1 MSERVFLLPVDD
13 RRLQVTHR
21 MSTITDAV
29 ELASRFHRDVHA
41 LAAAAVPGEPE
52 AQLTTPVSNLF
63 TALVEQSGLGRLR
76 LIRESRLGG
85 SRPDFA
91 ALFERSGKTHQ
102 IGYIELKA
110 PDVIADPF
118 RWSGRNASQWQKMS
132 AAAEVLLLCNGRTA
146 RLFQDGEAVGE
157 PAGLPF
163 DDPQTW
169 DAGPLIRLLRRFVE
183 ARPTPVTSVG
193 DLSRRLAVRTA
204 DLRDRLLWL
213 IEQTSEAGQ
222 TARGG
227 FESWKQHVHPHASER
242 DFADG
247 VSQVVAY
254 GMVLAALSVTG
265 ADADADG
272 YITVAEARHA
282 IRGISPVMAAAFAPL
297 VDKPVLFA
305 AVEAE
310 LAALETLISAINA
323 RRVNRSADR
332 RGEPWLY
339 FYEDFLSV
347 YDPEERKQAGVYYTP
362 TAIVQ
367 AMVRIVDHL
376 LVERFDIPLG
386 FADKS
391 VMTLDPATGTGTF
404 PLAVIDR
411 AAERAAAERGPA
423 GRSHAAT
430 SLAHNLYAFELLPG
444 PYAVAQLRISQRL
457 RELQSTSMLSGHVVL
472 TDTLESPLDPKSS
485 LPLFGDAE
493 VLAAE
498 QSRAKRI
505 KLEQK
510 VTVVLG
516 NPPYRRVERGIEGR
530 GSGGWVLDGKVPG
543 RKGKKLENKSLF
555 DDILD
560 VARRETIFSHHAS
573 LYNLYVYFWRW
584 AIWKAFEAHGDGPG
598 VVAFITGSSWLTGP
612 GFVGL
617 RQLAREVCDE
627 MWVLDLG
634 GDNKGAN
641 PEENVFAIETP
652 VAVVVM
658 ARSGAKDRKQPAHV
672 HYRRIAGSAH
682 EKLAAVQAIADRDDP
697 LGGEWR
703 DGPDDW
709 LAPLTPATGDASWVD
724 MPALADIF
732 PLQQPGIMW
741 NRTWPVSPSA
751 KVLRDRWDRFVSAP
765 TNEKPNL
772 YGKASTGRNV
782 STRVRGYAPL
792 NALTSDSQP
801 EPTIRHAFRSFD
813 RQWIFSDAR
822 LAALERPALWKS
834 ISRSQ
839 VFLVGLLTAPIG
851 AGPALT
857 VATHVPDKHYFRGS
871 FGGKDVIPLYRDAEA
886 QQPNLTRGLQ
896 TVLQQRIGIDT
907 PSPEDVAAYVYGLLS
922 ATRYQQRFAEPL
934 KTPGPRVPLTSD
946 AVLWSEA
953 VALGREL
960 LWLHTWAER
969 FNDPQAGR
977 GTRLPRI
984 DGLGWEAPV
993 TRMPDTL
1000 ADVAYDRDL
1009 QRLRIRDGV
1018 ITGIRPD
1025 VWSYSVSGMDV
1036 VRKWLGYRTA
1046 KGTGRA
1052 ASSTNP
1058 LDRIRPTVWA
1068 DEWNDELLDL
1078 LRMLTRTV
1086 ELQPRQADLLDRICE
1101 GPLIPASDLPRP
1113 SDLQRKPPK

>member
-1 MSERVFLLPVDD
+1 MIDAFRS
-13 RRLQVTHR
+13 LQR
-21 MSTITDAV
+21 MSTITDAF

-41 LAAAAVPGEPE
+41 LEAAAVPGEPE
-52 AQLTTPVSNLF
+52 AQLTTPVSNFF
-63 TALVEQSGLGRLR
+63 TALIEQSGLGRLR
-76 LIRESRLGG
+76 LIRESRLGS

-91 ALFERSGKTHQ
+91 ALFERSGRTHQ

-110 PDVIADPF
+110 PDVTADPSC
-118 RWSGRNASQWQKMS
+118 WSGRNALQWQKMS

-157 PAGLPF
+157 AAELPF
-163 DDPQTW
+163 DDPETW
-169 DAGPLIRLLRRFVE
+169 DADPLIRLLRRFVE

-227 FESWKQHVHPHASER
+227 FESWKQHVHPHASKR

-272 YITVAEARHA
+272 YISVSEARHA

-310 LAALETLISAINA
+310 LSALETLISAIDA

-391 VMTLDPATGTGTF
+391 VVTLDPATGTGTF

-627 MWVLDLG
+627 MWILDLG

-658 ARSGAKDRKQPAHV
+658 ARTGLSNRKQPARV
-672 HYRRIAGSAH
+672 HYRRIAGTAH
-682 EKLAAVQAIADRDDP
+682 DKLAAMEAIANRDDP
-697 LGGEWR
+697 LAGEWR
-703 DGPDDW
+703 DGHNDW
-709 LAPLTPATGDASWVD
+709 TAMLTPPSGDAAWND
-724 MPALADIF
+724 MPALADVF
-732 PLQQPGIMW
+732 PWQQPGCKFG
-741 NRTWPVSPSA
+741 RTWPIAPVADTLRQRWATFVAAPADA
-751 KVLRDRWDRFVSAP
+751 KPGLFVTA
-765 TNEKPNL
+765 K
-772 YGKASTGRNV
+772 TGRNV
-782 STRVRGYAPL
+782 STQVPGYSPL
-792 NALTSDSQP
+792 NRLTADSMPQP
-801 EPTIRHAFRSFD
+801 IVRYGYRSFD
-813 RQWIFSDAR
+813 REWAFHDPR
-822 LAALERPALWKS
+822 LAALERPALWNS
-834 ISRSQ
+834 YSGRQ
-839 VFLVGLLTAPIG
+839 LFLASPMTSTVGEGPLLTVSAD
-851 AGPALT
+851 
-857 VATHVPDKHYFRGS
+857 VPDLHYYNGR
-871 FGGKDVIPLYRDAEA
+871 GGKDILPLYRDAEA
-886 QQPNLTRGLQ
+886 RQPNLTRGLQ
-896 TVLQQRIGIDT
+896 KLLQQRLGIDP
-907 PSPEDVAAYVYGLLS
+907 PSPEDVAAYVYALLS

-934 KTPGPRVPLTSD
+934 KTPGPRVPMTAD
-946 AVLWSEA
+946 TALWSEA
-953 VALGREL
+953 VSLGREL

-977 GTRLPRI
+977 GRRLPRI
-984 DGLGWEAPV
+984 DNLGWETPV
-993 TRMPDTL
+993 SRMPDTL
-1000 ADVAYDRDL
+1000 ADVAYDPDL
-1009 QRLRIRDGV
+1009 KRLRIGDGV
-1018 ITGIRPD
+1018 INGVRPD
-1025 VWSYSVSGMDV
+1025 VWAYSVSGMEV

-1046 KGTGRA
+1046 KGSGRA

-1058 LDRIRPTVWA
+1058 LDRIRPAAWA

-1078 LRMLTRTV
+1078 LRMLTLTV
-1086 ELQPRQADLLDRICE
+1086 ELQPRQAHLLDRICD
-1101 GPLIPASDLPRP
+1101 GALIPASDLPRP

>member
-1 MSERVFLLPVDD
+1 MA
-13 RRLQVTHR
+13 T
-21 MSTITDAV
+21 MTDTT
-29 ELASRFHRDVHA
+29 ELASCFYRDVHA
-41 LAAAAVPGEPE
+41 ASAAAVPGEPE

-63 TALVEQSGLGRLR
+63 TALVERSGLGRLR

-110 PDVIADPF
+110 PDVIADPVH
-118 RWSGRNASQWQKMS
+118 WVGRNASQWQKMS
-132 AAAEVLLLCNGRTA
+132 AAAEVLLLCNGRSA
-146 RLFQDGEAVGE
+146 RLFQDGAPVGE
-157 PAGLPF
+157 PADLPF
-163 DDPQTW
+163 EDPGGW
-169 DAGPLIRLLRRFVE
+169 DAQPLIRLLRRFVD
-183 ARPTPVTSVG
+183 ARPTPVTSVS

-213 IEQTSEAGQ
+213 MEQTSGAGL

-254 GMVLAALSVTG
+254 GMVLAALSVTD

-272 YITVAEARHA
+272 YISVAEARRA
-282 IRGISPVMAAAFAPL
+282 VRGISPVMAAAFAPL

-310 LAALETLISAINA
+310 LGALETLISAIDA

-391 VMTLDPATGTGTF
+391 VVTLDPATGTGTF

-411 AAERAAAERGPA
+411 AAERAVVERGPA
-423 GRSHAAT
+423 GRAHAAT

-457 RELQSTSMLSGHVVL
+457 RDLGSSSMLSGHVVL
-472 TDTLESPLDPKSS
+472 TDTLESPLNPTSS

-627 MWVLDLG
+627 LWVLDLG

-658 ARSGAKDRKQPAHV
+658 ARTGAKNRKEAARV
-672 HYRRIAGSAH
+672 HYRRITGTAQ
-682 EKLAAVQAIADRDDP
+682 EKLGAMQAIAGRNDP
-697 LGGEWR
+697 LAGEWR
-703 DGPDDW
+703 DGPEGSTS
-709 LAPLTPATGDASWVD
+709 PLTPSTGDAAWAD
-724 MPALADIF
+724 MPALSQIF
-732 PLQQPGIMW
+732 PWQQPGCMHSRSWPIAPNAETLVRRW
-741 NRTWPVSPSA
+741 NH
-751 KVLRDRWDRFVSAP
+751 FVSAQP
-765 TNEKPNL
+765 DEKVAL
-772 YGKASTGRNV
+772 YVTPKSGRSI
-782 STRVRGYAPL
+782 STRVPGYVPL
-792 NALTSDSQP
+792 VTLSEGARH
-801 EPTIRHAFRSFD
+801 EPPTRFGYRAFD
-813 RQWIFSDAR
+813 RQWTFEDPR
-822 LAALERPALWKS
+822 LAKTESPALWS
-834 ISRSQ
+834 SRSQ
-839 VFLVGLLTAPIG
+839 DQIFLVSLMTAPMA
-851 AGPALT
+851 AGPCL
-857 VATHVPDKHYFRGS
+857 VASPDVPDKHYFRGS

-886 QQPNLTRGLQ
+886 SQPNLASGLQ
-896 TVLQQRIGIDT
+896 AFLQQRLGISAPT
-907 PSPEDVAAYVYGLLS
+907 PEDIAAYVYVLLS
-922 ATRYQQRFAEPL
+922 ATRYHQRFAEAL
-934 KTPGPRVPLTSD
+934 KTPGPRVPMTAD
-946 AVLWSEA
+946 AALWTEV

-969 FNDPQAGR
+969 FTDPQAGR
-977 GTRLPRI
+977 GRRLPRI
-984 DGLGWEAPV
+984 DGLGWETPV
-993 TRMPDTL
+993 TRMPETL
-1000 ADVAYDRDL
+1000 GDVAYDPEL
-1009 QRLRIRDGV
+1009 QHLRVGDGV
-1018 ITGIRPD
+1018 VAGVRSE
-1025 VWSYSVSGMDV
+1025 VWNYSVSGMEV

-1052 ASSTNP
+1052 ASSKNQ
-1058 LDRIRPTVWA
+1058 LDRIRPTYWA

-1078 LRMLTRTV
+1078 LRLLTRTV
-1086 ELQPRQADLLDRICE
+1086 ELQPRQADLLNRICD
-1101 GPLIPASDLPRP
+1101 GPLIAASHLPRP
-1113 SDLQRKPPK
+1113 SELQRRPPK